1 VVVELDCVVV
11 LPFAVLCV
19 LTLVFVVTVVEGT
32 VCLGAAVAFGAFEV
46 PEDFE
51 LDALLALGALALPC
65 PVALGAL

>member
-51 LDALLALGALALPC
+51 LDALALGVLALPC